1 MDHRLICEWLRLPP
15 DRWPPDPY
23 QLVGIEPSAL
33 THALLEKRVQQRI
46 ELARRY
52 QLAHP
57 DECTEALNRLAQAY
71 VSLSAS
77 PSEPDVAEAPVILET
92 DAARTELGKE
102 GTRTSSDPQV
112 RTAEAPVISQ
122 PATSAVRTPVP
133 LPAAAAGKQV
143 LTTEPAT
150 TPALVLTATS
160 RRSLYQRLALVRRL
174 LRAWRAFGPYVSDTG
189 WRINRS
195 ADADALTTH
204 ATELAAAARSLPT
217 GLGRAGEAGYLVLA
231 LAT

>member
-46 ELARRY
+46 ELVRRY

-92 DAARTELGKE
+92 DAARTELGDRKS
-102 GTRTSSDPQV
+102 TRLNSSH
-112 RTAEAPVISQ
+112 I
-122 PATSAVRTPVP
+122 P
-133 LPAAAAGKQV
+133 L
-143 LTTEPAT
+143 
-150 TPALVLTATS
+150 
-160 RRSLYQRLALVRRL
+160 
-174 LRAWRAFGPYVSDTG
+174 
-189 WRINRS
+189 
-195 ADADALTTH
+195 
-204 ATELAAAARSLPT
+204 
-217 GLGRAGEAGYLVLA
+217 
-231 LAT
+231 